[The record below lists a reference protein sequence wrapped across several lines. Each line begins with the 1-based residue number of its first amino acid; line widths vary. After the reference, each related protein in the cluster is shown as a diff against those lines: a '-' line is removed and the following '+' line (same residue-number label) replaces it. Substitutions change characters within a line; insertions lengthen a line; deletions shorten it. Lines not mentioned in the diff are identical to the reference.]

1 MAGIVAKTCTPGVQ
15 SQQWKFTRY
24 VWWKWNLDL
33 PIKKRCMVT
42 TLILSCRHCKSYC
55 NHKDC
60 LVCWIWYD
68 VFETLNVNFV
78 NEWIQI
84 TISGISYGNE
94 CTVYVSFFSDKAQ
107 ENYEMKNLSSLYWPV
122 PATLELISY
131 IISSMFVA

>member
-33 PIKKRCMVT
+33 PIKKDVWWP
-42 TLILSCRHCKSYC
+42 HWY
-55 NHKDC
+55 C
-60 LVCWIWYD
+60 LVDIVSHIVITKIVLFVEYGMMCLKLWMLTLWMSEFRSPYL
-68 VFETLNVNFV
+68 VFLMIMNVCV
-78 NEWIQI
+78 
-84 TISGISYGNE
+84 
-94 CTVYVSFFSDKAQ
+94 FFSDKAQ
-107 ENYEMKNLSSLYWPV
+107 ENYQMKNLSSLYWPV